1 MPTMKPSLTTTF
13 NANLTKVKPTNILV
27 FDREVSAVPGIVKL
41 TVGEPD
47 FPVPA
52 VAKQAAIQAIEADDS
67 HYAPG
72 TGSTTLRQAIS
83 HFLAD
88 RYDLH
93 YQAANEIAVTIGATE
108 AIYASLFALINPGDE
123 VLIPTPTFPLYA
135 TMVEMLGGQA
145 VTVPTAAPDFVL
157 TPAQLKATLKAHPKL
172 KAIVLNYPANPTGVT
187 YSAAQLKALATILA
201 ETNLIVISDEIYSE
215 LLYTGHHVSIAQFLP
230 GQTLILNGASKAGA
244 MTGYRIGF
252 IAGPAELMQKVNMV
266 HSIMITAPSD
276 PAMAAAVP
284 IFGSEAG
291 QQATLEMKAAYQAR
305 RDFLTGALTK
315 LGFEVATPNGAFY
328 LFAKLPAA
336 AGSDDVAFAT
346 RLAKEGRVATIPGSY
361 FGAGGEGYLRLS
373 YATSMANLELA
384 VTRLTQF
391 LAKED
396 QGCPKF

>member
-328 LFAKLPAA
+328 LFTKLPAA

-396 QGCPKF
+396 

>member
-1 MPTMKPSLTTTF
+1 MKPSLTTTF

-396 QGCPKF
+396 

>member
-1 MPTMKPSLTTTF
+1 MPTMKPSLITTF

-157 TPAQLKATLKAHPKL
+157 TPAQLEATLKAHPKL

-396 QGCPKF
+396 

>member
-47 FPVPA
+47 FPVPV

-396 QGCPKF
+396 

>member
-1 MPTMKPSLTTTF
+1 MKPSLTATF

-396 QGCPKF
+396 

>member
-157 TPAQLKATLKAHPKL
+157 TPAQLEATLKAHPKL

-244 MTGYRIGF
+244 MTGYRIAF

-284 IFGSEAG
+284 IFGSKAG

-396 QGCPKF
+396 

>member
-336 AGSDDVAFAT
+336 AGYDDVAFAT

-396 QGCPKF
+396 

>member
-1 MPTMKPSLTTTF
+1 MPTMKPSLTATF

-396 QGCPKF
+396 

>member
-1 MPTMKPSLTTTF
+1 MKPSLTTTF

-157 TPAQLKATLKAHPKL
+157 TPAQLEATLKAHPKL

-396 QGCPKF
+396 

>member
-396 QGCPKF
+396 

>member
-1 MPTMKPSLTTTF
+1 MKPSLITTF

-157 TPAQLKATLKAHPKL
+157 TPAQLEATLKAHPKL

-361 FGAGGEGYLRLS
+361 FGTGGEGYLRLS

-396 QGCPKF
+396 

>member
-1 MPTMKPSLTTTF
+1 MPTMKPSLTATF

-305 RDFLTGALTK
+305 RDFLAGALTK

-396 QGCPKF
+396 

>member
-157 TPAQLKATLKAHPKL
+157 TPAQLEATLKAHPKL

-373 YATSMANLELA
+373 YATSMVNLELA

-396 QGCPKF
+396 

>member
-187 YSAAQLKALATILA
+187 YSAAQLKALATILV

-346 RLAKEGRVATIPGSY
+346 RLAKKGRVATIPGSY
-361 FGAGGEGYLRLS
+361 FGAGGESYLRLS

-396 QGCPKF
+396 

>member
-284 IFGSEAG
+284 IFGSKAG

-396 QGCPKF
+396 

>member
-1 MPTMKPSLTTTF
+1 MKPSLTATF

-157 TPAQLKATLKAHPKL
+157 TPAQLEATLKAHPKL

-396 QGCPKF
+396 

>member
-145 VTVPTAAPDFVL
+145 VTVPTAAPDCV
-157 TPAQLKATLKAHPKL
+157 
-172 KAIVLNYPANPTGVT
+172 NP
-187 YSAAQLKALATILA
+187 
-201 ETNLIVISDEIYSE
+201 
-215 LLYTGHHVSIAQFLP
+215 
-230 GQTLILNGASKAGA
+230 
-244 MTGYRIGF
+244 R
-252 IAGPAELMQKVNMV
+252 
-266 HSIMITAPSD
+266 
-276 PAMAAAVP
+276 
-284 IFGSEAG
+284 
-291 QQATLEMKAAYQAR
+291 
-305 RDFLTGALTK
+305 
-315 LGFEVATPNGAFY
+315 
-328 LFAKLPAA
+328 
-336 AGSDDVAFAT
+336 AT
-346 RLAKEGRVATIPGSY
+346 RGHLEGS
-361 FGAGGEGYLRLS
+361 S
-373 YATSMANLELA
+373 
-384 VTRLTQF
+384 
-391 LAKED
+391 
-396 QGCPKF
+396 

>member
-373 YATSMANLELA
+373 YATSMVNLELA

-396 QGCPKF
+396 

>member
-346 RLAKEGRVATIPGSY
+346 RLAKKGRVATIPGSY

-396 QGCPKF
+396 

>member
-93 YQAANEIAVTIGATE
+93 YQATNEIAVTIGATE

-157 TPAQLKATLKAHPKL
+157 TPAQLEATLKAHPKL

-396 QGCPKF
+396 

>member
-157 TPAQLKATLKAHPKL
+157 TPAQLEATLKAHPKL

-187 YSAAQLKALATILA
+187 YSTAQLKALATILA

-396 QGCPKF
+396 

>member
-1 MPTMKPSLTTTF
+1 MPTMKPSLITTF

-157 TPAQLKATLKAHPKL
+157 TPAQLEATLKAHPKL

-361 FGAGGEGYLRLS
+361 FGTGGEGYLRLS

-396 QGCPKF
+396 

>member
-1 MPTMKPSLTTTF
+1 MPTMKPSLITTF

-396 QGCPKF
+396 

>member
-157 TPAQLKATLKAHPKL
+157 TPAQLEATLKAHPKL

-391 LAKED
+391 LAKE
-396 QGCPKF
+396 G

>member
-305 RDFLTGALTK
+305 RDFLAGALTK

-396 QGCPKF
+396 

>member
-1 MPTMKPSLTTTF
+1 MKPSLITTF

-157 TPAQLKATLKAHPKL
+157 TPAQLEATLKAHPKL

-396 QGCPKF
+396 

>member
-135 TMVEMLGGQA
+135 TMVEMLGGEA

-396 QGCPKF
+396 

>member
-157 TPAQLKATLKAHPKL
+157 TPAQLKATLKAHTKL

-396 QGCPKF
+396 

>member
-157 TPAQLKATLKAHPKL
+157 TPAQLEATLKAHPKL

-396 QGCPKF
+396 

>member
-1 MPTMKPSLTTTF
+1 MKPSLTTTF

-305 RDFLTGALTK
+305 RDFLTCALTK

-396 QGCPKF
+396 

>member
-1 MPTMKPSLTTTF
+1 MPTMKTSLTTTF

-328 LFAKLPAA
+328 LFAKLPAV

-396 QGCPKF
+396 

>member
-172 KAIVLNYPANPTGVT
+172 KAIILNYPANPTGVT

-396 QGCPKF
+396 

>member
-157 TPAQLKATLKAHPKL
+157 TPAQLEATLKAHPKL

-230 GQTLILNGASKAGA
+230 GQSLILNGASKAGA

-396 QGCPKF
+396 

>member
-1 MPTMKPSLTTTF
+1 MPTMKPSLTATF

-135 TMVEMLGGQA
+135 TMVEMLEGQA

-396 QGCPKF
+396 

>member
-88 RYDLH
+88 RYGLH

-396 QGCPKF
+396 